1 MALGARPPNI
11 RDVARRAGVSA
22 TTVSR
27 VLNGTLEPAAS
38 TRSSIEAAIRDLGY
52 VPNPHA
58 RRLGRGRSDALA
70 LLVPDI
76 SAPFFAR
83 LVAAA
88 EAEAG
93 RRGLELELH
102 VTMNRPDRERRYL
115 QAIQRNHVDGVI
127 VATNH
132 PDDGS
137 LAEAMSRSGRV
148 VLVDE
153 DVPGATVPKIMS
165 DNREAGRLAGRH
177 LAAAG
182 HRRVLFLGGPPGLTS
197 TRRRRAGLEEA
208 VAARWGAE
216 GGVVAW
222 EGSYSEA
229 FGQEA
234 GRRVLAERPAVTAAF
249 VTSDEMLIGFLG
261 ALRAGGLAVPGE
273 MSVIGHDDVAPLAL
287 FDPPVSAIRQP
298 VDALGARAVAL
309 LAEGAAMAPGET
321 LLPVS
326 LVERRSVAAPARSTP
341 ATANRE

>member
-1 MALGARPPNI
+1 MRPPNI

-27 VLNGTLEPAAS
+27 FLNGSLEPAVA
-38 TRSSIEAAIRDLGY
+38 TRSSIEAAIRDLSF

-58 RRLGRGRSDALA
+58 RRLGRGRSDAIA

-83 LVAAA
+83 LVASA
-88 EAEAG
+88 EAEAD

-102 VTMNRPDRERRYL
+102 VTMNRAERERRYL
-115 QAIQRNHVDGVI
+115 AAIQRNHVDGVI

-132 PDDGS
+132 PDDGG

-153 DVPGATVPKIMS
+153 DVPGAVVPKVMS
-165 DNREAGRLAGRH
+165 DNHESGRLAGRC

-182 HRRVLFLGGPPGLTS
+182 HRRVLFLGGPPGMTS
-197 TRRRRAGLEEA
+197 TRRRRAGLEEVIA
-208 VAARWGAE
+208 ERWGGQGRVLAR
-216 GGVVAW
+216 

-229 FGQEA
+229 FGREA
-234 GRRVLAERPAVTAAF
+234 GRRFVAEGLPATAAF

-261 ALRAGGLAVPGE
+261 ALREAHVDVPGDV
-273 MSVIGHDDVAPLAL
+273 SVVGHDDVAPLGL
-287 FDPPVSAIRQP
+287 FDPPVTAVRQP
-298 VDALGARAVAL
+298 VDELGARAVAL
-309 LAEGAAMAPGET
+309 LAEGAGATAPGET
-321 LLPVS
+321 LLSVT
-326 LVERRSVAAPARSTP
+326 LVERRSVAAPIRSVP